1 MKIYPLSYSEEEA
14 SVIINMGLSKLQKTR
29 KAPYTQILN
38 GEAPPFYKDGGSV
51 RYRWEDVME
60 YMDSRTLFGKP
71 KKKDK
76 KEEEPKEETV
86 QPNRAI
92 NSPASPFINRL
103 NY

>member
-38 GEAPPFYKDGGSV
+38 GDAPTFYKNGGSV

-71 KKKDK
+71 KKK
-76 KEEEPKEETV
+76 EEKKEETV
-86 QPNRAI
+86 QPNRAVQ
-92 NSPASPFINRL
+92 SPATPFINRL
-103 NY
+103 NF